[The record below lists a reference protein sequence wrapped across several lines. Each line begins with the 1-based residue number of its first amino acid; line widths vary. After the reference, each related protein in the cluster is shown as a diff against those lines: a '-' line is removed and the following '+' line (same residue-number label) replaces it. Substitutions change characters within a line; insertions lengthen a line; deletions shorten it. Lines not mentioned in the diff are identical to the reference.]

1 MDLRSVQSPLKERYR
16 SEPGSSRI
24 TLRARGSQTDAPI
37 SCSVDIGRAVYE
49 AQAHA
54 GVGGP
59 GTAACSGD
67 LLLGALAA
75 CAQVTCQM
83 VAEAMG
89 IETER
94 IEVEVEGDLDL
105 AGTLGVSKEVPV
117 GFERIRT
124 RFDVVAPAATEE
136 QLDALRRKTERYCVV
151 FQTLTRPNW
160 RRSGSSN
167 QVSSGRCW
175 RASTGTAPPR
185 RGCLA
190 LSTDARL

>member
-1 MDLRSVQSPLKERYR
+1 MDLRSVQKPLKAKYR
-16 SEPGSSRI
+16 SEPSSSRI

-49 AQAHA
+49 AQAHS

-105 AGTLGVSKEVPV
+105 AGTLGVSKDVPV

-124 RFDVVAPAATEE
+124 RFNVVAPEATQE
-136 QLDALRRKTERYCVV
+136 QLDALQRKTEQYCVV
-151 FQTLTRPNW
+151 LQTLVRPPKLETEW
-160 RRSGSSN
+160 
-167 QVSSGRCW
+167 
-175 RASTGTAPPR
+175 A
-185 RGCLA
+185 
-190 LSTDARL
+190 

>member
-1 MDLRSVQSPLKERYR
+1 MDLRSVQRPLKEKYR
-16 SEPGSSRI
+16 HEPGSSRI
-24 TLRARGSQTDAPI
+24 TLRARGSQTDTPI

-89 IETER
+89 IETQR

-124 RFDVVAPAATEE
+124 RFDVVAPDATEE
-136 QLDALRRKTERYCVV
+136 QLEGLRRKTERYCVV
-151 FQTLTRPNW
+151 FQTLIRPPELETEW
-160 RRSGSSN
+160 
-167 QVSSGRCW
+167 
-175 RASTGTAPPR
+175 
-185 RGCLA
+185 
-190 LSTDARL
+190 D

>member
-1 MDLRSVQSPLKERYR
+1 MDLRSVQRPLKEKYR

-24 TLRARGSQTDAPI
+24 TLRARGSQTDTPI

-49 AQAHA
+49 AQAHT
-54 GVGGP
+54 GVGGA

-94 IEVEVEGDLDL
+94 IEAEVEGDLDL
-105 AGTLGVSKEVPV
+105 AGTLGVSKDVPV

-124 RFDVVAPAATEE
+124 RFDVVAPGATEE
-136 QLDALRRKTERYCVV
+136 QLDALRRKTEQYCVV
-151 FQTLTRPNW
+151 FQTL
-160 RRSGSSN
+160 S
-167 QVSSGRCW
+167 Q
-175 RASTGTAPPR
+175 PPQ
-185 RGCLA
+185 LETEWA
-190 LSTDARL
+190 

>member
-1 MDLRSVQSPLKERYR
+1 MGSWVRSKQKPLKDKYR

-24 TLRARGSQTDAPI
+24 TLRARGSQTDTPI

-54 GVGGP
+54 GVGGA

-89 IETER
+89 LEARR

-105 AGTLGVSKEVPV
+105 AGTLGVSRDVPV
-117 GFERIRT
+117 GFERILT
-124 RFDVVAPAATEE
+124 TFEIVAPDATQE
-136 QLDALRRKTERYCVV
+136 QLDNLRRKTEQYCVV
-151 FQTLTRPNW
+151 FQTLVRPPELEW
-160 RRSGSSN
+160 
-167 QVSSGRCW
+167 
-175 RASTGTAPPR
+175 T
-185 RGCLA
+185 
-190 LSTDARL
+190 